1 MVENTFPQQD
11 LGPLCPGNSHIN
23 RPLVLGGSRALS
35 APPCKVGSVPLM
47 HTELHLQLLR
57 VPIKQ
62 NLIAAF

>member
-35 APPCKVGSVPLM
+35 SAPGDSHINRSLS
-47 HTELHLQLLR
+47 
-57 VPIKQ
+57 
-62 NLIAAF
+62 